1 MSNKDDALEEQ
12 FVLRCLDPQ
21 LAAKLR
27 EWLQEKRQLSDVV
40 KLLFQGNS
48 MSIVL
53 SLPINPAKR
62 SLPWI

>member
-27 EWLQEKRQLSDVV
+27 EWLQQKRQLSDVV
-40 KLLFQGNS
+40 KLLFQGNG
-48 MSIVL
+48 MAIVL
-53 SLPINPAKR
+53 RLTFYSLTRA
-62 SLPWI
+62 LT